1 MSCYVKSCHIMSCHI
16 MLCHIMSCHVFE
28 MHIISSV
35 NCFLV
40 YPFTI
45 IYLSHLQEDQEC
57 HDEFNSSFRS
67 FSNDSERRASSAST
81 GALRSTGVN
90 AFGAG
95 ADSDRH
101 LRGSSQKIDRNRERE
116 RDRVARST
124 SPVPKRRSV
133 SPSPMVPV
141 SLLPPM
147 PNLSSTSPLPIP
159 LPLPLGSSPLPI
171 SPQGDGKEGFT
182 GIGTGIG
189 RDGLSSEGS
198 SRSRIC
204 SQKVI
209 DGCDDNMARRE
220 YDDDGSGSFDRFEEV
235 DDDDDVQSIPF
246 IWPVPLR
253 VFLGHTMDV
262 IDISWSKSHFIL
274 SASADHNVRLWHATR
289 GDCLQVFRH
298 PDIATSVDFHP
309 LHDRFFVSGCFDKK
323 LRVWD
328 IISDARTKEWVSLGE
343 MVSDSLFVLSL
354 TANSTHTSLFSKL
367 FTCSVP
373 SAELS

>member
-1 MSCYVKSCHIMSCHI
+1 M
-16 MLCHIMSCHVFE
+16 
-28 MHIISSV
+28 
-35 NCFLV
+35 
-40 YPFTI
+40 
-45 IYLSHLQEDQEC
+45 

-81 GALRSTGVN
+81 GAIRPISGNATGT
-90 AFGAG
+90 G

-101 LRGSSQKIDRNRERE
+101 LRGSQKIDRNRERE
-116 RDRVARST
+116 RGARST
-124 SPVPKRRSV
+124 SPVPKRRSI
-133 SPSPMVPV
+133 SPSPMISV
-141 SLLPPM
+141 LPPI
-147 PNLSSTSPLPIP
+147 PNSNPT
-159 LPLPLGSSPLPI
+159 LPLGSCPI
-171 SPQGDGKEGFT
+171 TPQGDSN
-182 GIGTGIG
+182 G

-198 SRSRIC
+198 SRSRVR
-204 SQKVI
+204 SQRVI
-209 DGCDDNMARRE
+209 DACDDNMARR
-220 YDDDGSGSFDRFEEV
+220 DDEEDGSGSFDRFEEV

-343 MVSDSLFVLSL
+343 MVSHSLDMP
-354 TANSTHTSLFSKL
+354 HTS
-367 FTCSVP
+367 
-373 SAELS
+373 